1 MNFSDAGLVGN
12 MTVAAGIMA
21 AVQVI
26 LLILMFAVATKPFG
40 PMSDVA
46 YAITP
51 VLMLPLLFA
60 FRQIHQAAFPGGSQW
75 VLVLGILG
83 VAVASI
89 NQIIFL
95 LKVIDLKQSMFGYSV
110 GIGLIGLAILLF
122 SLFNRS
128 LPEIS
133 GGFSVFSIVLGAV
146 MALGLILGVFF
157 LDEVYAMA
165 NGTLSFSPLTP
176 VALLIGLSG
185 AVNQLGLPVWLLM
198 LGRMFL
204 VGKINIP
211 G

>member
-60 FRQIHQAAFPGGSQW
+60 FRQIHQVAFPGGSQW
-75 VLVLGILG
+75 VPVLGILG

-128 LPEIS
+128 LTEIS
-133 GGFSVFSIVLGAV
+133 GGFSLFSIVLGAV

-165 NGTLSFSPLTP
+165 NGTLSFSPVTP
-176 VALLIGLSG
+176 VAFLIGLSG

-204 VGKINIP
+204 AGKINIP

>member
-1 MNFSDAGLVGN
+1 MNFLDAVLVGRL
-12 MTVAAGIMA
+12 TVAAGIMA
-21 AVQVI
+21 AVQI
-26 LLILMFAVATKPFG
+26 SLLILMFAVATNPFG

-51 VLMLPLLFA
+51 VLMLPLLLA
-60 FRQIHQAAFPGGSQW
+60 FRQIHKVEFPGGSQW

-83 VAVASI
+83 IAVASI

-95 LKVIDLKQSMFGYSV
+95 LKVIDLKQSMFGYSA

-122 SLFNRS
+122 SLFNRT

-133 GGFSVFSIVLGAV
+133 GGFSIFSIVLGAA
-146 MALGLILGVFF
+146 MTLGLVLGVFF

-165 NGTLSFSPLTP
+165 NGTLRFSPMTP
-176 VALLIGLSG
+176 ITFLIGLSG
-185 AVNQLGLPVWLLM
+185 AVNQLGLPVWLFM

-204 VGKINIP
+204 AGKITIP
-211 G
+211 A